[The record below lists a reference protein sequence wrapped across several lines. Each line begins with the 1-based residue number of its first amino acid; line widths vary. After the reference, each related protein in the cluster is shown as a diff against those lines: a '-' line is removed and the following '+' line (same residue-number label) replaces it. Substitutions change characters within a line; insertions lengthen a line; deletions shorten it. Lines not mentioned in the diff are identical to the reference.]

1 MVRRSATTVT
11 FSRPFILDGFS
22 RVEPPGVYLIEVEEE
37 RVEQLSCQPA
47 VWREVNRSIRLEYNG
62 VVRFLSVDPSALSS
76 ALERDTAQDTQV
88 RLRKLEKARRE
99 TARNMNAFLGR
110 RAAYE

>member
-1 MVRRSATTVT
+1 MTVT

-22 RVEPPGVYLIEVEEE
+22 RVEPPGSYLIEVQEE
-37 RVEQLSCQPA
+37 RIERPPSQPSM
-47 VWREVNRSIRLEYNG
+47 WREMNLRIRLEHDG
-62 VVRFLSVDPSALSS
+62 VATFLPIDPSALSS

-110 RAAYE
+110 RGAYEQSEVS